1 MLGYAIGVMLSC
13 FDEWQRRRTAERQKY
28 REALAAGGAAVASI
42 SGELSR
48 AIMGSAARIMLWVS
62 LGATFF
68 GLVEGRDWV
77 DAVTLTTNP
86 HPSPGPNPG
95 PNPDPNPDPNP
106 EVKAQAQTQT
116 QTQAQAQAQARSP
129 SPTRCAEPSTAS
141 AGPRACTWSLG
152 WRC

>member
-28 REALAAGGAAVASI
+28 REALAAGGAAVAAAGAPASI

-86 HPSPGPNPG
+86 HPNPGPNPG
-95 PNPDPNPDPNP
+95 PNPDPNPS
-106 EVKAQAQTQT
+106 QA
-116 QTQAQAQAQARSP
+116 P
-129 SPTRCAEPSTAS
+129 RCCSTGYSTAS
-141 AGPRACTWSLG
+141 MAR
-152 WRC
+152 R

>member
-13 FDEWQRRRTAERQKY
+13 FDEWQRRRTAERQQY

-106 EVKAQAQTQT
+106 EVKAQPHPQPQA
-116 QTQAQAQAQARSP
+116 QTQAQAQTQPQAQARAP
-129 SPTRCAEPSTAS
+129 AQAQ
-141 AGPRACTWSLG
+141 ARAQAQA
-152 WRC
+152 

>member
-95 PNPDPNPDPNP
+95 PNPDPILRYAMLHYTTVYYTPLHYTRP
-106 EVKAQAQTQT
+106 
-116 QTQAQAQAQARSP
+116 P
-129 SPTRCAEPSTAS
+129 SAP
-141 AGPRACTWSLG
+141 
-152 WRC
+152 

>member
-28 REALAAGGAAVASI
+28 REALAAGGAAVAAAGAPASI

-86 HPSPGPNPG
+86 HPNPGPHPG

-106 EVKAQAQTQT
+106 EVKAQAQTQ
-116 QTQAQAQAQARSP
+116 AQAQARAP
-129 SPTRCAEPSTAS
+129 AQAQ
-141 AGPRACTWSLG
+141 ARAQAQA
-152 WRC
+152 

>member
-28 REALAAGGAAVASI
+28 REALAAGGAAVAAAGAPASI

-68 GLVEGRDWV
+68 ALVEGRDWV

-95 PNPDPNPDPNP
+95 PNPDPNPDLNP
-106 EVKAQAQTQT
+106 EVKAQAQTQPQA
-116 QTQAQAQAQARSP
+116 QTQAQ
-129 SPTRCAEPSTAS
+129 
-141 AGPRACTWSLG
+141 
-152 WRC
+152 